1 MKKLKVLLGGRG
13 AEAYV
18 FKLTPEQKQKLVDCK
33 VEKGNMDVDEI
44 SEILEVGYITES
56 EEVYTGAYANSD
68 GWGFVIE
75 VYDEEDKTI
84 WNSYEIEKDWDFD
97 EETKWDNE
105 EEGYQSVADAENLL
119 IIEDYSK
126 GNYYTFELEIEGE
139 FDPKKLS
146 PMITEIGE
154 RIEIITGLF
163 YDGKKL
169 EVYEYGDTWSKGLYF
184 HLT

>member
-1 MKKLKVLLGGRG
+1 MKKYKVLLGGRG

-18 FKLTPEQKQKLVDCK
+18 FKLTPEQKQKLVDGG
-33 VEKGNMDVDEI
+33 VEKDQMEVDEI

-56 EEVYTGAYANSD
+56 EEVYSGAYATSD

-75 VYDEEDKTI
+75 VYDEEDKKV
-84 WNSYEIEKDWDFD
+84 WDSYAIERDWDFD
-97 EETKWDNE
+97 EEARWDND
-105 EEGYQSVADAENLL
+105 EGYESVANDENLL
-119 IIEDYSK
+119 IVEDYTK
-126 GNYYTFELEIEGE
+126 GNYREFELEIEDD
-139 FDPKKLS
+139 FDAKKLL
-146 PMITEIGE
+146 PLVTEIGE

-163 YDGKKL
+163 YDGKKM